1 MPGRCLLSVSLL
13 SVQRRTSSPV
23 VTAQVEK
30 ACEAAAPAQP
40 TKTSR
45 RPRGRPKGSKNRNRR
60 AVECSPSRRLI
71 QEGCDRAIPNLRVRW
86 RRRVSRREAVVYQPV
101 RRRFLAK
108 ETPLMPWWQCAQP
121 SCPAPG
127 APSMIPPTPPQV
139 LWATTRQP
147 VGGQLSG
154 SLARG
159 AQLMDP
165 CLPPAPTPQQM
176 ATVERARRP
185 L

>member
-1 MPGRCLLSVSLL
+1 M
-13 SVQRRTSSPV
+13 
-23 VTAQVEK
+23 
-30 ACEAAAPAQP
+30 
-40 TKTSR
+40 
-45 RPRGRPKGSKNRNRR
+45 
-60 AVECSPSRRLI
+60 
-71 QEGCDRAIPNLRVRW
+71 
-86 RRRVSRREAVVYQPV
+86 SRREAVVYQPV

-127 APSMIPPTPPQV
+127 APSMLPPTPPQV

>member
-1 MPGRCLLSVSLL
+1 MISEEHETQETRHGAHTGSLTEGRSGVHVS
-13 SVQRRTSSPV
+13 Q
-23 VTAQVEK
+23 
-30 ACEAAAPAQP
+30 
-40 TKTSR
+40 
-45 RPRGRPKGSKNRNRR
+45 
-60 AVECSPSRRLI
+60 
-71 QEGCDRAIPNLRVRW
+71 GCDRAIPNLRVRW

-127 APSMIPPTPPQV
+127 APSMIPPTPPPV

-165 CLPPAPTPQQM
+165 CLPPAPTP
-176 ATVERARRP
+176 AADGHR
-185 L
+185 